1 MSVEMQVRSRAH
13 DRCELCSASNEL
25 SVYTVPPDEG
35 PSADRAIL
43 VCQDCLHQ
51 LSGQSELTP
60 SRWTFLKD
68 CMWSEV
74 PAVQVVSW
82 RMLHRLKSESWA
94 QDALDQLYLDDEL
107 LQWAQATGDHEER
120 DPVAVH
126 QDVNGARLQNGDT
139 IVLTKSLDVKGS
151 QINARIGTTVKNIRL
166 VQDNTEQIEGK
177 IEGQQIVILTK
188 YVRKTTA

>member
-1 MSVEMQVRSRAH
+1 MSVEMQVRARAN
-13 DRCELCSASNEL
+13 DRCELCSSSNEL
-25 SVYTVPPDEG
+25 SVYAVPPDEG
-35 PSADRAIL
+35 PSADRALL
-43 VCQDCLHQ
+43 VCSDCQRQ
-51 LSGQSELTP
+51 LSGQEELTP
-60 SRWTFLKD
+60 ARWTFLKD
-68 CMWSEV
+68 CMWSDV

-82 RMLHRLKSESWA
+82 RMLHRLKGESWA

-107 LQWAQATGDHEER
+107 LLWAQATGDHEDR

-139 IVLTKSLDVKGS
+139 IVLTKSLEVKGS
-151 QINARIGTTVKNIRL
+151 QIKARIGTTVKNIRL
-166 VQDNTEQIEGK
+166 VSDNTDQIEGK